1 MKTFTRLAALTLA
14 CLMLLMSFVACGG
27 DGETTAPPNESEPPE
42 TTGALTGRDAEK
54 DNVPTDLNYG
64 GEIVTFFTRI
74 GMDIWVYELACEEL
88 KNDTLYDAIHYRNI
102 DVENRL
108 GVKIKTVAQP
118 GAYADIQTWN
128 QTLSTSVLTNTG
140 DYDGA
145 GVYASQSSPLAKDG
159 IYLDINTISKEYG
172 DGYVELE
179 KPWWNQTL
187 VDELTTYGSLFFLSG
202 DLMVSNVS
210 MGYCLFFNKDL
221 FNEKFPAETVDAL
234 YDHVREGTWTIG
246 KLTDYVSEVWDDENT
261 NGIIDDGDIMGWCDL
276 SSQGDSGMDV
286 WMYSQGLSITKMNAS
301 GEPEISILYDANTVP
316 AYENVQKLY
325 YENPGAYGTSGL
337 TTKCTETGMANGN
350 LLFTRALLS
359 SGAGMRDSEVVYGVL
374 PIPKFDENQEN
385 YRTIFGNTASFLVL
399 CSNLDNDRATMLSAV
414 IEAMA
419 AASYKTVIPT
429 YYETVLQG
437 QYSKDQPDAEMY
449 DTILNSFVVDFGYT
463 YATASIAGVGSL
475 FRDASL
481 SSDIQSK
488 IDAKKTQAETAL
500 EALLEA
506 LYDISG

>member
-1 MKTFTRLAALTLA
+1 MKKVIRGISFLLV
-14 CLMLLMSFVACGG
+14 CLMLAMSFAACG
-27 DGETTAPPNESEPPE
+27 DQSKTTDSDNESKPLNSTEV
-42 TTGALTGRDAEK
+42 LTGRDAEK
-54 DNVPTDLNYG
+54 DNVPADLNYG
-64 GEIVTFFTRI
+64 GEIVTFFTRV
-74 GMDIWVYELACEEL
+74 GNDLWLYELACEEL
-88 KNDTLYDAIHYRNI
+88 KNDPLYDAIHYRNI

-108 GVKIKTVAQP
+108 GVKIKTIAQP

-159 IYLDINTISKEYG
+159 IYLDLNTVSREFG
-172 DGYVELE
+172 TGYIELSR
-179 KPWWNQTL
+179 PWWNQTL

-202 DLMVSNVS
+202 DLMVSNVA
-210 MGYCLFFNKDL
+210 MGYCLFFNKEL
-221 FNEKFPAETVDAL
+221 FDEKFPSETSAAL
-234 YDHVREGTWTIG
+234 YDHVKKGSWTVD
-246 KLTDYVSEVWDDENT
+246 KLIEYVSAVWDDKNS
-261 NGIIDDGDIMGWCDL
+261 NGIIDDGDVMGWCDL

-286 WMYSQGLSITKMNAS
+286 WMYSQGLSITKINAS
-301 GEPEISILYDANTVP
+301 GDPEISILYDVNTVP

-325 YENPGAYGTSGL
+325 YENPGSYGTSGL

-374 PIPKFDENQEN
+374 PVPKFDEAQET

-399 CSNLDNDRATMLSAV
+399 CSNLDSDRAEMMSAV
-414 IEAMA
+414 VEALA
-419 AASYKTVIPT
+419 AESYKSVTPV

-449 DTILNSFVVDFGYT
+449 DRILKSFVVDFGYT

-475 FRDASL
+475 FRDVSL

-500 EALLEA
+500 GALLEA